1 LRIDR
6 PKGSLSDVYLSIV
19 IPAFDEEARIG
30 ATLNH
35 VRSYLAA
42 QDYESEIVVVDDG
55 STDATASI
63 VKQATGGRP
72 KIRLVSTAH
81 RGKGHAVKTGMLE
94 ALGEFRFLCDA
105 DLAMPIDQVSRFIP
119 PALEGVDVAVGSR
132 EAPGA
137 RRFEEPVYRHVMG
150 RVYNSFVRIMAVSG
164 ISDTQA
170 GFKCFR
176 SDVARRLF
184 EQQRLDGFGFDVE
197 ILFLARWGGL
207 RIAEV
212 PIDWYHQTESKLRP
226 VRDTIAMLRETFQ
239 VRWNRLRGRYHRV
252 GAEENLG

>member
-1 LRIDR
+1 M
-6 PKGSLSDVYLSIV
+6 SDVFLSIV

-30 ATLNH
+30 ATLER

-42 QDYESEIVVVDDG
+42 QDYESEVIVVDDG
-55 STDATASI
+55 SSDATASI
-63 VKQATGGRP
+63 VEQAKGDRP
-72 KIRLVSTAH
+72 AVRLVSTAH

-94 ALGEFRFLCDA
+94 AVGEFRFLCDA

-137 RRFEEPVYRHVMG
+137 RRFEEPAYRHVMG
-150 RVYNSFVRIMAVSG
+150 RVYNAFVRVMAVPG

-207 RIAEV
+207 RVAEV
-212 PIDWYHQTESKLRP
+212 PIDWYHQTESKVRP
-226 VRDTIAMLRETFQ
+226 VRDTIAMLQETFQ

-252 GAEENLG
+252 DADTGRG